1 MKDLYNKYR
10 KYNIL
15 LRAVL
20 RAAKGSRVTTKKLMR
35 EQLGWDGEE
44 ANLAENM
51 ATYCRVY
58 LFLRYK
64 FLKDKWDIFDPD

>member
-1 MKDLYNKYR
+1 
-10 KYNIL
+10 
-15 LRAVL
+15 
-20 RAAKGSRVTTKKLMR
+20 MR

-64 FLKDKWDIFDPD
+64 FLKDKWDIFDPDWQNSLSNFVRKSNEIPEHEDYCDI